1 MTAQV
6 LIEFVIGFAI
16 GAAVCLGKEFLLQ
29 RFILKGNKFLATLLF
44 WLRLLIDACVMV
56 AMYLVSIAALV
67 GCALG
72 LSVHVVILV
81 VRTLREDR

>member
-16 GAAVCLGKEFLLQ
+16 GTAVCLGKEFLLQ
-29 RFILKGNKFLATLLF
+29 RFILKGRFFATLLF
-44 WLRLLIDACVMV
+44 WLRLVIDAGVMF
-56 AMYLVSIAALV
+56 AMYFVSIAALV
-67 GCALG
+67 GAALG
-72 LSVHVVILV
+72 LSMHMVILV

>member
-1 MTAQV
+1 MTGQV
-6 LIEFVIGFAI
+6 LVEFVIGFAI
-16 GAAVCLGKEFLLQ
+16 GAVVCLGKEFLFQ